1 MLLDSLECTFWQI
14 LICLNTYYNYRSGG
28 QIGDLK
34 LVFLDHFQTIFN
46 NFSNISRMILVNTSF
61 KSYDFACYNSDM
73 PLCGKWNV
81 FVPYNS
87 KAAGNLR
94 KVAENVDSSIFSWI
108 FVRF

>member
-1 MLLDSLECTFWQI
+1 MMQNSGC
-14 LICLNTYYNYRSGG
+14 CYRSGR

-34 LVFLDHFQTIFN
+34 LVFLDRFQTIIDN
-46 NFSNISRMILVNTSF
+46 LSDILSMILVNTSF
-61 KSYDFACYNSDM
+61 KSCDFACTNRDM
-73 PLCGKWNV
+73 PLGCKWNV

-108 FVRF
+108 L

>member
-1 MLLDSLECTFWQI
+1 MPTKWWGSYKPYTKRDF
-14 LICLNTYYNYRSGG
+14 YRSGG

-34 LVFLDHFQTIFN
+34 LVFLDHFHTIFN

-94 KVAENVDSSIFSWI
+94 KVAENVDF
-108 FVRF
+108 FHL